1 MSHSAIAPI
10 VPRVSH
16 NATTARATTA
26 PRLKAAVIGAGML
39 GLDLAER
46 LNASPVLSCELVA
59 SRHSSASALRRAA
72 QLGCGVSTEGITAV
86 VQAGV
91 DVVFDASSADAHPA
105 HWAALASADV
115 LLVDLTPS
123 SGGSMLTPTVNA
135 VRAESDRHL
144 SLVSCGGQAVL
155 PVLDAVARNSTR
167 VEDVEVVTTV
177 ASASVGPATRD
188 NLDEYLAITT
198 YAVERL
204 TGATRAKVMATIS
217 PALPAPAFRAQI
229 TARAYGIRTRALGDA
244 VESAAAAVRQYA
256 PGYRVGALSVVDD
269 LVRAT
274 VTVTARGRRLPS
286 YAGNVEIIN
295 AAAVTLAE
303 RYARSRE
310 VGHRG

>member
-1 MSHSAIAPI
+1 M
-10 VPRVSH
+10 
-16 NATTARATTA
+16 
-26 PRLKAAVIGAGML
+26 KAAVIGAGML

-46 LNASPVLSCELVA
+46 LNASPVLRCELVA
-59 SRHSSASALRRAA
+59 SRQSSASALRRAA
-72 QLGCGVSTEGITAV
+72 QLGCEVSTEGIAAV
-86 VQAGV
+86 ARAGV
-91 DVVFDASSADAHPA
+91 DVVFDASSAEAHPA

-155 PVLDAVARNSTR
+155 PVLDAIATNSER

-188 NLDEYLAITT
+188 NLDEYLATT
-198 YAVERL
+198 GYAMERL
-204 TGATRAKVMATIS
+204 TGATRAKVLATIS

-229 TARAYGIRTRALGDA
+229 TTCAHGIQPTALADA
-244 VESAAAAVRQYA
+244 VEAAATAVRQYA
-256 PGYRVGALSVVDD
+256 PGYEVSALSVADD

-274 VTVTARGRRLPS
+274 VTVTAQGGRLPS

-310 VGHRG
+310 VGRRG

>member
-1 MSHSAIAPI
+1 MSPSTMTPLE
-10 VPRVSH
+10 S
-16 NATTARATTA
+16 TTGGADTV

-46 LNASPVLSCELVA
+46 LMASPVLSCELVA
-59 SRHSSASALRRAA
+59 GRQSSTGALRRAA
-72 QLGCGVSTEGITAV
+72 QLGCEVSTEGITAV
-86 VQAGV
+86 ARAGV
-91 DVVFDASSADAHPA
+91 DVVFDASSAEAHPA

-155 PVLDAVARNSTR
+155 PVLDAIARNSER

-188 NLDEYLAITT
+188 ALDEYLAITG

-204 TGATRAKVMATIS
+204 TGATWAKVLATIS
-217 PALPAPAFRAQI
+217 PALPAPVFRAQV
-229 TARAYGIRTRALGDA
+229 TACAYGIRPDALVGA
-244 VESAAAAVRQYA
+244 VEAAATAVREYA
-256 PGYRVGALSVVDD
+256 PGFEVSALSVADG

-274 VTVTARGRRLPS
+274 VTVTARGGRLPS

-310 VGHRG
+310 VGHGE

>member
-1 MSHSAIAPI
+1 MSPSVIAPAL
-10 VPRVSH
+10 S
-16 NATTARATTA
+16 ATVRADAA
-26 PRLKAAVIGAGML
+26 PRLKTAVIGAGML

-46 LNASPVLSCELVA
+46 LNASPVLSCTLVA
-59 SRHSSASALRRAA
+59 SRQSSASALRRAA
-72 QLGCGVSTEGITAV
+72 QLGCEISTEGITAV
-86 VQAGV
+86 VRAGA
-91 DVVFDASSADAHPA
+91 DVVFDASSAEAHAA

-123 SGGSMLTPTVNA
+123 SGGSMVTPTVNG

-155 PVLDAVARNSTR
+155 PVLDAIARNSDR

-177 ASASVGPATRD
+177 ASAGVGPATRD
-188 NLDEYLAITT
+188 NLDEYLAITG
-198 YAVERL
+198 YAVQRL
-204 TGATRAKVMATIS
+204 TGSPGVKVLNSIS

-229 TARAYGIRTRALGDA
+229 TACAYGIQPAALSGA
-244 VESAAAAVRQYA
+244 VEAAADAVRQYA
-256 PGYRVGALSVVDD
+256 PGYTVSALSVADD

-274 VTVTARGRRLPS
+274 VTVTARSGRLPAH
-286 YAGNVEIIN
+286 AGNVEIIN

>member
-1 MSHSAIAPI
+1 MSPSAIAP
-10 VPRVSH
+10 
-16 NATTARATTA
+16 RASKESA
-26 PRLKAAVIGAGML
+26 NGGQACVPRLKAAVIGAGML

-46 LNASPVLSCELVA
+46 LNASPVLNCALVA
-59 SRHSSASALRRAA
+59 SRQSSTSALRRAA
-72 QLGCGVSTEGITAV
+72 QLGCDVSTDGITAV
-86 VQAGV
+86 VRAGV
-91 DVVFDASSADAHPA
+91 DVVFDASSAEAHPA
-105 HWAALASADV
+105 HWAALASAGV

-135 VRAESDRHL
+135 IRAESDRHL

-155 PVLDAVARNSTR
+155 PVLDALARNSTR

-188 NLDEYLAITT
+188 NLDEYLATT
-198 YAVERL
+198 GYAVERL
-204 TGATRAKVMATIS
+204 TGATRTKVMANIS

-229 TARAYGIRTRALGDA
+229 TACAYGIQSGALGKA
-244 VESAAAAVRQYA
+244 VEAAAVAVRRYA
-256 PGYRVGALSVVDD
+256 PGYEVSALSVNDAM
-269 LVRAT
+269 VRMT
-274 VTVTARGRRLPS
+274 VTVTAQGGRLPS

-303 RYARSRE
+303 RYARSRK

>member
-1 MSHSAIAPI
+1 MSASAIAPFES
-10 VPRVSH
+10 VTGRED
-16 NATTARATTA
+16 TA

-59 SRHSSASALRRAA
+59 SRQSSASALRRAA
-72 QLGCGVSTEGITAV
+72 QLGCEVSTEGITAV
-86 VQAGV
+86 ACAGV
-91 DVVFDASSADAHPA
+91 DVVFDASSAEAHPA

-155 PVLDAVARNSTR
+155 PVLDAIARNSER

-188 NLDEYLAITT
+188 NLDEYLATT
-198 YAVERL
+198 GYAVKRL
-204 TGATRAKVMATIS
+204 TGATRAKVLATIS

-229 TARAYGIRTRALGDA
+229 TTCAYGTQPAALADA
-244 VESAAAAVRQYA
+244 VEATGAAVRQYA
-256 PGYRVGALSVVDD
+256 PGYEVSALSVDDD

-274 VTVTARGRRLPS
+274 VTVTARGGRLPS

-295 AAAVTLAE
+295 GAAVTLAE

>member
-1 MSHSAIAPI
+1 MSHSAIAPG
-10 VPRVSH
+10 VSHGRVS
-16 NATTARATTA
+16 AA

-39 GLDLAER
+39 GLDLTER

-59 SRHSSASALRRAA
+59 GRQSSASALRRAA
-72 QLGCGVSTEGITAV
+72 RLGCEVSAEGITAV
-86 VQAGV
+86 VRAGV
-91 DVVFDASSADAHPA
+91 DVVFDASSAEAHPA

-135 VRAESDRHL
+135 ARAESDRHL

-155 PVLDAVARNSTR
+155 PLLDAVVRNSAR

-177 ASASVGPATRD
+177 ASASVGPATRN
-188 NLDEYLAITT
+188 NLDEYLATT
-198 YAVERL
+198 GYAVQRL
-204 TGATRAKVMATIS
+204 TGGTRPKVLATIS
-217 PALPAPAFRAQI
+217 PALPAPAFRTHI
-229 TARAYGIRTRALGDA
+229 TACAYGIQTRALGDA
-244 VESAAAAVRQYA
+244 VEAVAFAVRQYA
-256 PGYRVGALSVVDD
+256 PGYEVSALSVTGD

-274 VTVTARGRRLPS
+274 VTVTARGGRLPS